1 MTNSVSDSQS
11 LPAINSERFQTDRV
25 LTISVAHSIHDTY
38 TAFLAPLL
46 PALVEKM
53 SISLKAAGLL
63 SVFLQA
69 PSIMQPVL
77 GYLAD
82 RISLRLFVVLA
93 PAVTGTAMSLL
104 GVAPHYAV
112 LAMLLVVAG
121 ASSATMHAVGPVMV
135 GNLSG
140 RRLGQGM
147 GFWMVGGEL
156 GRTLG
161 PIIITSV
168 VELASMDSTPWLM
181 IGGVITSIVL
191 FARLKGVSGK
201 SSNAGKELPLRQALS
216 SMTPLLVPLTGIV
229 IARGFLVSALTTYL
243 PLYLSE
249 QGAEL
254 GTAGRALSVLEIAGV
269 AGALLGGLLSDRL
282 GRRIVMVTAMVL
294 TPILMLI
301 FVSVTGWVQIPLL
314 LGLGLT
320 GLSLTPVIMA
330 LVQESFPENKALANG
345 IYMAM
350 NFVLRSVAVVI
361 VGALG
366 DGFGLRWAFTISALA
381 PLLSLPLIYRIP
393 ENKHA
398 TPPN

>member
-1 MTNSVSDSQS
+1 MTNSDPFTDP
-11 LPAINSERFQTDRV
+11 LPTNDPERFQASRV
-25 LTISVAHSIHDTY
+25 LTISAAHFIHDTY

-46 PALVEKM
+46 PALVDKLSL
-53 SISLKAAGLL
+53 SIKAAGLL

-82 RISLRLFVVLA
+82 RISLRLLVVLA
-93 PAVTGTAMSLL
+93 PAVTGTLMSLL

-140 RRLGQGM
+140 RRMGQGM

-168 VELASMDSTPWLM
+168 VELASLDSTPWLM
-181 IGGVITSIVL
+181 IGGVATSIIL
-191 FARLKGVSGK
+191 FIRLRDVSGR
-201 SSNAGKELPLRQALS
+201 SSNAGQELPLRQALR
-216 SMTPLLVPLTGIV
+216 SMTPLLRPLTGIV

-243 PLYLSE
+243 PLYLSA
-249 QGAEL
+249 QGANL

-269 AGALLGGLLSDRL
+269 AGALLGGLLSDKL
-282 GRRIVMVTAMVL
+282 GRRIVMTTAMII
-294 TPILMLI
+294 TPALMLAFI
-301 FVSVTGWVQIPLL
+301 FATGWLQIPLL

-345 IYMAM
+345 LYMAM
-350 NFVLRSVAVVI
+350 NFVLRSVVVMI

-366 DGFGLRWAFTISALA
+366 DWFGLRWAFTVSALI
-381 PLLSLPLIYRIP
+381 PLLSLPLIYKIP
-393 ENKHA
+393 EKKHA
-398 TPPN
+398 TPSN